1 VTLVLGM
8 GRLAARFWP
17 HKTFAFAAGLDENT
31 DTG

>member
-1 VTLVLGM
+1 MLGLCRM
-8 GRLAARFWP
+8 AARFWP

>member
-1 VTLVLGM
+1 MLGM
-8 GRLAARFWP
+8 GFMPARFWP

>member
-1 VTLVLGM
+1 MLGVGGM
-8 GRLAARFWP
+8 ADRFWP

>member
-1 VTLVLGM
+1 MLGVGCM
-8 GRLAARFWP
+8 AARFWP